1 MFLLR
6 KASYLAATTACVA
19 LAVLTSAL
27 SAQAHAGKQ
36 VDWQAAHKAPVG
48 IVSTFQ
54 VTDTTAMTDTIDM
67 TDTTP

>member
-48 IVSTFQ
+48 IVSTF
-54 VTDTTAMTDTIDM
+54 
-67 TDTTP
+67 